1 MFLNILQY
9 SQENTCVGV
18 QRRCFS
24 VNITK
29 FLRTPIFKNIC
40 ERLLCHTISQNV
52 KRINF
57 YFILDETLQMSL
69 NFLIAIVIDLECSG
83 SMGKSAMELT
93 KNDPEKQPTIF
104 WNSAMRNCCHSITL
118 GRLPRYWHLKISHT
132 WLKISHTWLKSYLKN
147 LNFFYYLHQKMW
159 HF

>member
-1 MFLNILQY
+1 MIVFISVWSEAATWGVLYKEVFLNILQY

-40 ERLLCHTISQNV
+40 ERQLRHTIS
-52 KRINF
+52 RMNF
-57 YFILDETLQMSL
+57 YFILDEMLQMSL

-83 SMGKSAMELT
+83 SMGKNAMELV
-93 KNDPEKQPTIF
+93 KNDPEK
-104 WNSAMRNCCHSITL
+104 
-118 GRLPRYWHLKISHT
+118 HLQYSEIRQWEIVTTVLHRVG
-132 WLKISHTWLKSYLKN
+132 YLVTDT
-147 LNFFYYLHQKMW
+147 
-159 HF
+159 